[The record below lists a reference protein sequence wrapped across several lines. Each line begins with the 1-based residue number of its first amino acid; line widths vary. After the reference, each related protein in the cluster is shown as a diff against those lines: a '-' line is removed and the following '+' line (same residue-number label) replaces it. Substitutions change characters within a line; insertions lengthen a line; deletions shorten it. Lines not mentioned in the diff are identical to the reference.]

1 MRRRSVLCMAS
12 AALLGSGEAGAEP
25 TAEEMLRER
34 GLSEEQAQR
43 LLEELPEA
51 GLDEEWVRKALSGE
65 EKPRRLTAQDYLA
78 GGDGETNRLM
88 LRGAAAND
96 LDLARAV
103 LFRQELRS
111 STWPEDEVLLG
122 LHIGRGSG
130 NLDHARVLDLL
141 EDAFPLYPPL
151 DGRREAIGQAWAA
164 AFWYLH
170 KDAAYELA
178 RQAVANT
185 ALTPQQR
192 ALHLL
197 VFQHAGYEEVVYRR
211 KEFRPMALETYR
223 PYLRASEPDLQR
235 AALIVARMLWDY
247 AVLEDLKHVAL
258 SSTDPKARID
268 AWAQVVNLLEQGP
281 KPEPRGIR
289 PLGGF
294 DPSPVGGAY
303 DPEGLRIW
311 LEEVKPEW
319 QREQHRLLTGGEPP
333 PAPVRSERTRT
344 PSDRGV
350 GSEGSRSFG
359 REPNTPPE
367 GP

>member
-1 MRRRSVLCMAS
+1 MKRRALLCLAWIPLLASS
-12 AALLGSGEAGAEP
+12 AAGDQAALEELLRKSGL
-25 TAEEMLRER
+25 AEEEIER
-34 GLSEEQAQR
+34 ILEDPRAVGSLSEEQIRRIESA
-43 LLEELPEA
+43 EE
-51 GLDEEWVRKALSGE
+51 R
-65 EKPRRLTAQDYLA
+65 PRRPTAEGYLSR
-78 GGDGETNRLM
+78 GEGESNELQ
-88 LRGAAAND
+88 LRNAAASD

-103 LFRQELRS
+103 LFREEMRS
-111 STWPEDEVLLG
+111 ATWPDDAVLQGLRLG
-122 LHIGRGSG
+122 GGYG
-130 NLDHARVLDLL
+130 TLDHTRVLDLL

-151 DGRREAIGQAWAA
+151 DRRREAVAGEWAA

-197 VFQHAGYEEVVYRR
+197 VFQYAGYDEFVYG
-211 KEFRPMALETYR
+211 KAFRPMALETYR

-235 AALIVARMLWDY
+235 AALIVARTLRDY
-247 AVLEDLKHVAL
+247 DVLNDLKDVAL

-289 PLGGF
+289 RLGGF
-294 DPSPVGGAY
+294 DPSPVGAAY

-311 LEEVKPEW
+311 LEAVKPEW
-319 QREQHRLLTGGEPP
+319 QREQHRLLTGEEPP
-333 PAPVRSERTRT
+333 PAPVRSER
-344 PSDRGV
+344 
-350 GSEGSRSFG
+350 SEGALPPPTSG
-359 REPNTPPE
+359 GAGYREP
-367 GP
+367 

>member
-1 MRRRSVLCMAS
+1 MRLARTVRFAS
-12 AALLGSGEAGAEP
+12 AALLACAAAGCEP
-25 TAEEMLRER
+25 SVDEMLRER
-34 GLSEEQAQR
+34 GLSEEEVQR
-43 LLEELPEA
+43 LVEALPKA

-78 GGDGETNRLM
+78 AGDGETNRLM

-103 LFRQELRS
+103 LFRQEMRS
-111 STWPEDEVLLG
+111 STWPDGEVLQG
-122 LHIGRGSG
+122 LHIGRGYG

-151 DGRREAIGQAWAA
+151 DGRREAIAGGWAW

-170 KDAAYELA
+170 KDAAFELA
-178 RQAVANT
+178 RKALANT

-197 VFQHAGYEEVVYRR
+197 VFQCAGGVFG
-211 KEFRPMALETYR
+211 KAFRPMALETYR

-235 AALIVARMLWDY
+235 AAVTVAYMLWDY
-247 AVLEDLKHVAL
+247 DVLEDLKDVAL
-258 SSTDPKARID
+258 SSSDPAARD
-268 AWAQVVNLLEQGP
+268 LAYYQVTRLLRQGP
-281 KPEPRGIR
+281 EHRGIR
-289 PLGGF
+289 
-294 DPSPVGGAY
+294 SPGGAY

-319 QREQHRLLTGGEPP
+319 QREQHRLLTGEEPP
-333 PAPVRSERTRT
+333 TAPVRSERTRT

-359 REPNTPPE
+359 LEPSTPE